1 MTMTD
6 NIAPVVNSFLSFY
19 YQNLGQ
25 NRGALAQLYTP
36 QSSLTFE
43 GNTNV
48 GINAIRDKLTS
59 MPFQSIQISID
70 TTDYQPSIPVN
81 NQSCI
86 VVHVTGKV
94 AIDTEKP
101 QRFSHVFQLVPS
113 GNSYMILNDIF
124 RLHFGVIV

>member
-1 MTMTD
+1 MTD
-6 NIAPVVNSFLSFY
+6 NMASVVTSFLAFY
-19 YQNLGQ
+19 YQNLSQ
-25 NRGALAQLYTP
+25 NRTGLAQLYTP

-43 GNTNV
+43 GSTHV
-48 GINAIRDKLTS
+48 GINDIREKLTN

-70 TTDYQPSIPVN
+70 TNDYQPSIPVN
-81 NQSCI
+81 NQQCI

-94 AIDTEKP
+94 AIDNEKP

-124 RLHFGVIV
+124 RFHFGMMI